1 MPGLL
6 KRSFTIA
13 GHRTSIALEDDFW
26 RALEEIAG
34 RDGVSLAGLVAA
46 VDQERAQSSAEGG
59 LASALRVHAL
69 RRVRT

>member
-1 MPGLL
+1 MSGLF

-13 GHRTSIALEDDFW
+13 GHRTSIALEEDFW
-26 RALEEIAG
+26 RALEDIAA

-46 VDQERAQSSAEGG
+46 VDQERAQTGAEGG

-69 RRVRT
+69 RQVRN